1 MSKKELS
8 ASQRKQ
14 LELTAKFRARC
25 PFIAIRSREEQRPES
40 PIFEAAAAAGY
51 ETRFW
56 DLARGFT
63 DLNGKVIMGDRGQND
78 PDGALDAIWEYR
90 NGPVVWVMRRALPF
104 ITPPLG
110 LSGLNKLC
118 NMVRPDG
125 LPNRPP
131 NTAQTI
137 VLMLPTGDIPPEL
150 SNSVQM
156 VDWPL
161 PDRLEIGE
169 ILDAAVAPV
178 LLTDA
183 STREDATAFR
193 KIQRQVRASS
203 TGAARDQAVDAA
215 IGLSGEEVQSCFAI
229 SLVQNSQ
236 IDPVAVGREKA
247 NILAKGGVLRII
259 PPLTGG
265 FLVVGGMENVK
276 EDLTRFRLAYNPE
289 AREYGVTALKGVM
302 LMGVSGCGKSHIIRA
317 LGEEWAVPIIDLD
330 LGGLKGK
337 YVGQSEQNLRNALEQ
352 IEAFGPCIVRVDEV
366 EKSLA
371 GASGEAG
378 DGGVAADQMGTIL
391 TWMQDR
397 AGEAF
402 VIATCNDA
410 SKLPPEF
417 LRKGRFDEVYW
428 VDLPTSEE
436 RAGVLASA
444 LRLNGRNAAEILG
457 DGGLSALLD
466 ATEKFNG
473 AELAALVQPALY
485 AGFIDNKREITT
497 NDLLAAAKNVI
508 PLAKTA
514 ESKIKALREMWLGR
528 ARPASKPVTVNN
540 ARAVVSVGSRQI
552 DI

>member
-1 MSKKELS
+1 MSKKQLS

-25 PFIAIRSREEQRPES
+25 PFIAIRSREEFRPES

-63 DLNGKVIMGDRGQND
+63 DLNGKVIMGDVGQND
-78 PDGALDAIWEYR
+78 PDGALDAIWEYK
-90 NGPVVWVMRRALPF
+90 NGPVVWVMRRMLPF

-125 LPNRPP
+125 LPNRPADR
-131 NTAQTI
+131 AQTI
-137 VLMLPTGDIPPEL
+137 VLLLPTGDIPPEL

-178 LLTDA
+178 LLTDPD
-183 STREDATAFR
+183 SREDAAVFR
-193 KIQRQVRASS
+193 KIQKQVLES
-203 TGAARDQAVDAA
+203 TSGTARDLAVDAA
-215 IGLSGEEVQSCFAI
+215 IGLSGEEAQSSFAI
-229 SLVQNSQ
+229 SLVQASQ
-236 IDPVAVGREKA
+236 IDPVAISQEKA
-247 NILAKGGVLRII
+247 NVLAKGGVLRII

-265 FLVVGGMENVK
+265 FLVVGGLENVK
-276 EDLTRFRLAYNPE
+276 EDLTRYKLAYSPE
-289 AREYGVTALKGVM
+289 AREYGVTAPKGIM

-317 LGEEWAVPIIDLD
+317 LGAEWGVPIIDLD

-352 IEAFGPCIVRVDEV
+352 IGAFGPAIVRIDEV
-366 EKSLA
+366 EKALA

-378 DGGVAADQMGTIL
+378 DGGVSADALGTIL

-397 AGEAF
+397 PGEAF

-428 VDLPTSEE
+428 VDLPTRDE

-444 LRLNGRNAAEILG
+444 LRLNGRNAADILG
-457 DGGLSALLD
+457 DGGLGDLLD

-473 AELAALVQPALY
+473 AEIAALVQPALY
-485 AGFIDNKREITT
+485 VGFVDNRREITT
-497 NDLLAAAKNVI
+497 DDLVNAAKNVI

-528 ARPASKPVTVNN
+528 ARPASKPVTVNSRPVKSLVG
-540 ARAVVSVGSRQI
+540 RAL
-552 DI
+552 DL